1 MPFGLRHPVVRA
13 VVFSHVWLAA
23 GAMAQVWWS
32 GSFVGAADRR
42 AMLAVGAVLIA
53 AYGFMRV
60 VRSWEPQPI
69 PSPWIRWV
77 ADHRAAV
84 ILLSCFSA
92 LVALWAAWR
101 MQRTYAPWDLLVIAL
116 VALYLIPLLDPNG
129 RSRGLRQVPM
139 LKAPLIALVWAMATT
154 AFAPRSLSAEDH
166 DLMGT
171 LFFLQFTFFFGMTMV
186 FDSMDL
192 PNDPPALRTIPQVIG
207 EQRTRILAA
216 FMMVPWIVF
225 LAVLQ
230 AKDGLQWHFLLPLLG
245 YGFAALVLLR
255 SSAQRGLGY
264 SAVLMD
270 GLLLLIPVLAWC
282 GTLCDG

>member
-1 MPFGLRHPVVRA
+1 MPVGLRDRA
-13 VVFSHVWLAA
+13 ARIMVFTHAWLAL
-23 GAMAQVWWS
+23 GAMAQVWWLGQFTGLANWRS
-32 GSFVGAADRR
+32 
-42 AMLAVGAVLIA
+42 MLAVGAALIS
-53 AYGFMRV
+53 AYGLMRL
-60 VRSWEPQPI
+60 VRSREPEPI
-69 PSPWIRWV
+69 ASPWIAWV
-77 ADHRAAV
+77 ARHRWPM
-84 ILLSCFSA
+84 ILVTAFSG
-92 LVALWAAWR
+92 LVALWAVWGL
-101 MQRTYAPWDLLVIAL
+101 QRIYAPYGLIAIPL
-116 VALYLIPLLDPNG
+116 VALYLMPSLDMHG

-230 AKDGLQWHFLLPLLG
+230 VKDGPQWHFLLPLLG

-255 SSAQRGLGY
+255 SSGQRGLGY